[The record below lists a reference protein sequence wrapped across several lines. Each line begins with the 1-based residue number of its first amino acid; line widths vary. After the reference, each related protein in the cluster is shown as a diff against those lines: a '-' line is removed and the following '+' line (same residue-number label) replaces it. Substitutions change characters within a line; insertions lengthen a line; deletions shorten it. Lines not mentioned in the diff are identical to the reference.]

1 MLSVERSISPTH
13 QGTLRSTLRV
23 TARPNWAQIGLLAL
37 LLGMGFYVIYPLLLI
52 LLNSFN
58 TARIGQPASYG
69 VQTWIQAWTERGI
82 IQSLWNTLALAGCYQ
97 AISFAIATGLAWVLA
112 RTDVPA
118 ARTLE
123 FMFWLSMFVPVL
135 STTLGWMLLLDPHTG
150 LVNTLLGKPELFN
163 IYSFW
168 GIVWVQLMAHAI
180 SFKVM
185 LLTPAFRNMDAALEE
200 AGRTSGANQWRTL
213 VRVTLPVMT
222 PMLAI
227 VFLLGLVRLF
237 ESFEVEQLVGVPFG
251 FYVYSTKIVQL
262 VRSDPPQLS
271 QAAALGSLTLVLLL
285 IAAPLQRWL
294 TMRRSFA
301 VVGGRMKPALIEL
314 GILRWPVFAVTSA
327 LTL

>member
-1 MLSVERSISPTH
+1 MLSVERSISTP
-13 QGTLRSTLRV
+13 QQETLRSTLRV
-23 TARPNWAQIGLLAL
+23 TARPNWAQIGLLDL

-52 LLNSFN
+52 
-58 TARIGQPASYG
+58 
-69 VQTWIQAWTERGI
+69 
-82 IQSLWNTLALAGCYQ
+82 
-97 AISFAIATGLAWVLA
+97 
-112 RTDVPA
+112 
-118 ARTLE
+118 
-123 FMFWLSMFVPVL
+123 
-135 STTLGWMLLLDPHTG
+135 
-150 LVNTLLGKPELFN
+150 LFN

-200 AGRTSGANQWRTL
+200 AGRTSGADQWRTL
-213 VRVTLPVMT
+213 IRVTLPVMT

-314 GILRWPVFAVTSA
+314 GILRWPVFAVTGA
-327 LTL
+327 MTLLLVVVPTASITAASI